1 LRFLMKLPAR
11 LFSIVI
17 RGYQLLLSPFLGK
30 NCRFYPTCSQY
41 TLESVQRFGVMKG
54 TLLALV
60 RIVKC
65 GPWHPGGYDP
75 VPEKFCLFRGR
86 ASGTKKFCRGR

>member
-1 LRFLMKLPAR
+1 MKLPVRVLSAA
-11 LFSIVI
+11 I
-17 RGYQLLLSPFLGK
+17 RGYQLVLSPFLGK
-30 NCRFYPTCSQY
+30 NCRFYPTCSRY
-41 TLESVQRFGVMKG
+41 ALESVQRFGVLKG

-75 VPEKFCLFRGR
+75 VPERFCLVNCRASETTKFCQGR
-86 ASGTKKFCRGR
+86 

>member
-1 LRFLMKLPAR
+1 MKLPVRVLSVA
-11 LFSIVI
+11 I

-41 TLESVQRFGVMKG
+41 ALESVQRFGVLKG
-54 TLLALV
+54 TLLAVV

-75 VPEKFCLFRGR
+75 VPERFCLVNCRASETTKFCQGR
-86 ASGTKKFCRGR
+86 

>member
-1 LRFLMKLPAR
+1 MKLPAR
-11 LFSIVI
+11 LFSVAI

-41 TLESVQRFGVMKG
+41 ALESVQRFGVLKG

-75 VPEKFCLFRGR
+75 VPEEFCLREGR
-86 ASGTKKFCRGR
+86 ASGTTKFCRGR

>member
-1 LRFLMKLPAR
+1 MTFTANVLALA
-11 LFSIVI
+11 I

-41 TLESVQRFGVMKG
+41 ALESVRRFGALKG
-54 TLLALV
+54 AMLALV

-75 VPEKFCLFRGR
+75 VPERFCPFGRCAGGSTKFCQGR
-86 ASGTKKFCRGR
+86 